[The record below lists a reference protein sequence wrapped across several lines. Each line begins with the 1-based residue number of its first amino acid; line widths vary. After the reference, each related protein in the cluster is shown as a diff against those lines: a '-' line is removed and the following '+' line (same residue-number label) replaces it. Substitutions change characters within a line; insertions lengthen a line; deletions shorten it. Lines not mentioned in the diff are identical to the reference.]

1 MKRYLEVIKL
11 MNNMRQ
17 KKLQNEEENL
27 KTYANQKELKP

>member
-17 KKLQNEEENL
+17 KKLQNEEESL
-27 KTYANQKELKP
+27 KTYANQKKLKP